1 MFVPAFMLLW
11 IWCGFDVSLV
21 DCCSMIAVA
30 VYRGFCLVFYSV
42 VVVYVWFGGFVVF
55 DTVVWLCLIVLRRCG
70 FFVCFCNVVF
80 VMVFVCSA

>member
-11 IWCGFDVSLV
+11 IWCGFDVNLV
-21 DCCSMIAVA
+21 GCCGMIAVA

-55 DTVVWLCLIVLRRCG
+55 GRCG
-70 FFVCFCNVVF
+70 VAMFNSAEALRFFVCFCNVVF